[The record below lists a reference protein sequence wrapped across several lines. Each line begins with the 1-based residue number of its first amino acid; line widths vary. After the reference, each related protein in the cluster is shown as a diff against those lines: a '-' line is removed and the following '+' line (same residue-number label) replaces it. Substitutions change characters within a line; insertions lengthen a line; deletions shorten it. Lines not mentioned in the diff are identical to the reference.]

1 MKKRLQI
8 ILTFCIAVMLLT
20 SVFAGYFP
28 TPEYVVECT
37 CISNSL
43 IGLLFLFSG
52 IRIIKDGTVFGNWLY
67 GTASVTLL
75 FVFLIC
81 MGSLSGAYQMN
92 FKGAFFFLHVINP
105 IAVLVYYLI
114 YINEW
119 EHGRPKRLPLIPVPL
134 LCYLIADY
142 VIGTIA
148 GHYVYGF
155 FKPGELGV
163 GRAFLIGCGIYAGV
177 LILGSAIFGLN
188 RLIHR
193 NRTGR

>member
-52 IRIIKDGTVFGNWLY
+52 IRIIKVGTVFGNWLY

-81 MGSLSGAYQMN
+81 MGSLAGAYQMN
-92 FKGAFFFLHVINP
+92 FKGAFFFEVITFAGYLLKSKFDLFCAKVDEKKATINVATIIFFIVFFCQIFP
-105 IAVLVYYLI
+105 IF
-114 YINEW
+114 
-119 EHGRPKRLPLIPVPL
+119 
-134 LCYLIADY
+134 C
-142 VIGTIA
+142 
-148 GHYVYGF
+148 
-155 FKPGELGV
+155 
-163 GRAFLIGCGIYAGV
+163 
-177 LILGSAIFGLN
+177 
-188 RLIHR
+188 
-193 NRTGR
+193 